1 MRRRHFHL
9 CPKEL
14 IMNRHSEK
22 EARMAAG
29 AGPVFVYLRSRVLEM
44 ENSALNSLHNNALRL
59 SQSGD
64 SKQKLAAADLLPVIE
79 AELARRAALKRPK
92 SASKAATARKS
103 KAKEKPEPEAEE
115 EPEMDAEL
123 E

>member
-1 MRRRHFHL
+1 MQ
-9 CPKEL
+9 
-14 IMNRHSEK
+14 
-22 EARMAAG
+22 AG
-29 AGPVFVYLRSRVLEM
+29 AGPVVVDLRSRVLEM
-44 ENSALNSLHNNALRL
+44 ENAALTSLHNNAQRL
-59 SQSGD
+59 AQSGD

-92 SASKAATARKS
+92 SSSKAATARKA
-103 KAKEKPEPEAEE
+103 KAKAAPEPEADE